1 MLKNVPKDTLG
12 EWSCREGASVC
23 PSSVELKQCDKLGE
37 IQWWTLVTV
46 LGLGFFKHLSHVS
59 VMEIRTSV
67 KTEWEI
73 IWNSLEQE
81 AQNTMAKLGLIFAS
95 WLKSVDNM
103 HLKVHE
109 LSIDRVLR
117 WCVEM
122 VLETVQVAALNL
134 LLEQVNGRGP
144 HEIVHW

>member
-1 MLKNVPKDTLG
+1 
-12 EWSCREGASVC
+12 
-23 PSSVELKQCDKLGE
+23 
-37 IQWWTLVTV
+37 
-46 LGLGFFKHLSHVS
+46 
-59 VMEIRTSV
+59 
-67 KTEWEI
+67 
-73 IWNSLEQE
+73 
-81 AQNTMAKLGLIFAS
+81 
-95 WLKSVDNM
+95 M

-134 LLEQVNGRGP
+134 LLKQVNGRGP